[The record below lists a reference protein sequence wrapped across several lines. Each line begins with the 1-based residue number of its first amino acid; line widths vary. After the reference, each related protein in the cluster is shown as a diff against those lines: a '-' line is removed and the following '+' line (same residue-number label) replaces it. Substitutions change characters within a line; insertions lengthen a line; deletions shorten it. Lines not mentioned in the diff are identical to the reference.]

1 MLNDQ
6 FEKAMRLYE
15 KLVTLEPENPGYD
28 GGLGEAYLRL
38 GKYEKAVEHYEKA
51 LPDPIIPARLALAY
65 IAIGREDKAV
75 EIIRR
80 FIATDEK
87 QIPEVMR
94 RLKQQLKK

>member
-1 MLNDQ
+1 LA
-6 FEKAMRLYE
+6 E
-15 KLVTLEPENPGYD
+15 VW
-28 GGLGEAYLRL
+28 LRL

-51 LPDPIIPARLALAY
+51 LPILLQPLAPETMIPQRLALAY
-65 IAIGREDKAV
+65 VAIGREDKAV

-87 QIPEVMR
+87 QIPQVMR